1 MNLLTQANE
10 LLQQQRAESIEWQA
24 LPTISVS
31 FATIL
36 PSACCPSA

>member
-1 MNLLTQANE
+1 MNLLTQADE
-10 LLQQQRAESIEWQA
+10 LLQQQGADSIESQA

-36 PSACCPSA
+36 PSAIR